1 MFGQAAFA
9 HGKCFD
15 RLLLWCLFFFFPSL
29 FSTVRKVKQLG
40 FIFFIPWHAV
50 LE

>member
-15 RLLLWCLFFFFPSL
+15 GLLLVGLFFFSPPSL
-29 FSTVRKVKQLG
+29 FSTVRKVKHY
-40 FIFFIPWHAV
+40 FFIPWHAV